1 MGKVLLKTA
10 EEIEQERFEQFPD
23 RIAAERESR
32 LNTEIPVTIDGTD
45 YQVPVTERSQ
55 ALAPEAERRAKN
67 SGSTRPFPT
76 KQGTVEFDGSQLEE
90 ISQALDDYVSAVWR
104 RQAELEALV
113 ADGTIAEADLTSGWP
128 DTGTQ
133 T

>member
-1 MGKVLLKTA
+1 MGQVNIKTA
-10 EEIEQERFEQFPD
+10 EEIAAEQFAQWPA
-23 RIAAERESR
+23 RIAAEREKN
-32 LNTEIPVTIDGTD
+32 LNTSITVTVDGTD
-45 YQVPVTERSQ
+45 HQIPVTERSQ